1 MLRCYHNIRDTSPD
15 IQNTY
20 KSINIQ
26 YLSDVWYI
34 FSQNSRFLNAFLIF
48 SNIFECLHAFL
59 WIIQYF
65 LYFPHR
71 IIEFWSSA
79 AEAAACKCA
88 AARLS
93 NSPYASFHTN
103 TSIWKQCEK
112 ERERGR
118 ERVTAKQGPL
128 ILRNSRDRFTHGMDR
143 SLHHTFLAFAST
155 HTCLNDDH
163 HWNATVRWP
172 PTKHSS
178 RRARICWGWQVERER
193 KWRWFR

>member
-1 MLRCYHNIRDTSPD
+1 MLQCLLRCYHNIRDTSPD

-34 FSQNSRFLNAFLIF
+34 FSQNSRFLNAFPIF

-112 ERERGR
+112 EREREGGSEWQLSR
-118 ERVTAKQGPL
+118 GLWYCGTAEIASHMAWIGACT
-128 ILRNSRDRFTHGMDR
+128 THF
-143 SLHHTFLAFAST
+143 LH
-155 HTCLNDDH
+155 
-163 HWNATVRWP
+163 
-172 PTKHSS
+172 
-178 RRARICWGWQVERER
+178 
-193 KWRWFR
+193 